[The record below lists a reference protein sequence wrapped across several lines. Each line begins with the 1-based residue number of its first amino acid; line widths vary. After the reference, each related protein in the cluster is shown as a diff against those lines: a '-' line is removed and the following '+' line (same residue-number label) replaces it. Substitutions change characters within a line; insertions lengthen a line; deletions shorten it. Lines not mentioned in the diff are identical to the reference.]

1 MVADTRYPR
10 LPVTGA
16 AHARFAEAAVLA
28 AAAAM
33 LLLTIVAPPVSLP
46 DHASDA
52 ILGIDAL
59 HRLAQ
64 AV

>member
-1 MVADTRYPR
+1 
-10 LPVTGA
+10 VTGA
-16 AHARFAEAAVLA
+16 ARARFAEAAVLA

-46 DHASDA
+46 DHAADT